1 LNISLTQS
9 HHTKPAVINYGVS
22 AINAPSFW
30 KEGYEGQGSI
40 VAVIDSGCNIKH
52 PELKDNIIGGIN
64 FTKDNN
70 SDPNNVTD
78 YSGHGTHVSGIIAAS
93 NQNNIIGVAPKAKL
107 LILKVVGENTIGSY
121 ENLIKAIDF
130 VINWRSENNEKIDII
145 SLSLGGRKDD
155 KDLKA
160 VIKKAISNNVFVVVS
175 AGNYGDGSELT
186 NEVLYPGYYK
196 EVIQVGSVDDQF
208 QPNSFNNTN
217 VNIDFLAPGSAI
229 YSTYFDGYEKLSG
242 TSMAAPHVSGA
253 IALILNFFKS
263 NNTHPTQELVYQ
275 YLLSHSLFLK
285 DFSNKTQ
292 GNGVIRL

>member
-1 LNISLTQS
+1 MNISLTQL

-40 VAVIDSGCNIKH
+40 VAVIDSGCNIEH
-52 PELKDNIIGGIN
+52 PELKDNIIGQIN

-107 LILKVVGENTIGSY
+107 LILKVVGKNTIGSY
-121 ENLIKAIDF
+121 ENLIKAINF

-186 NEVLYPGYYK
+186 NEALYPGYYK

-263 NNTHPTQELVYQ
+263 NNTPPTQELVYQ
-275 YLLSHSLFLK
+275 YLLSHSLFLN